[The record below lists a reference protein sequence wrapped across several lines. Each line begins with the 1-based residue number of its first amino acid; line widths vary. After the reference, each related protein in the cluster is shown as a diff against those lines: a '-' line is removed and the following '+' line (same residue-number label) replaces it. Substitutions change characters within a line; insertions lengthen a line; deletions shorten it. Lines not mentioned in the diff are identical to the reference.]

1 MKARTEAEPEETN
14 YGSFNLL
21 GTFIAELHCAIEEMC
36 FSPSFMGALMGDST
50 IGGIL
55 GKEWQ

>member
-1 MKARTEAEPEETN
+1 MYLTN